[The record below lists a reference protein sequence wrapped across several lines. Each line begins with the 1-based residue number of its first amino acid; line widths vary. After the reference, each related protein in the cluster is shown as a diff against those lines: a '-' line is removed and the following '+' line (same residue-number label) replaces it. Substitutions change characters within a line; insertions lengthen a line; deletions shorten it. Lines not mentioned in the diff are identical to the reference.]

1 MKNLMN
7 STMSMNPSGIQ
18 KEVVQLLRK
27 KSRKQFKG
35 YQDEEDDFVDDID
48 SWSDMEMEIMLE
60 ADEYNDMV
68 YWENVIREES
78 L

>member
-1 MKNLMN
+1 
-7 STMSMNPSGIQ
+7 
-18 KEVVQLLRK
+18 
-27 KSRKQFKG
+27 
-35 YQDEEDDFVDDID
+35 
-48 SWSDMEMEIMLE
+48 MEMEIMLE